1 MSDLMKSIIRS
12 LFSKTISTLRSRGAS
27 IPLLAAV
34 VLAGSGAGVM
44 LSSDPDQQ
52 HPLDRVYRSELSG
65 DAADNMKA
73 ADPHTVLRRM
83 SLHIRGVIPDLGENR
98 AYERAPAETRA
109 RSFAV
114 RFLRDPDYAHYWGT
128 IFGDALRERTQF
140 NRTKTGSYFAY
151 LSGSLHANKPYDVM
165 VRELLT
171 ARGDTVKNPAANFY
185 IRDDGDPLQVAEY
198 VGRVFYGARLNC
210 ARCHDHPFRRD
221 FTRRDYYGFAAFFSQ
236 AWVRRNQKGDFLP
249 KERMEHFPTAD
260 RKEYEEKR
268 RDWYRNV
275 WNKMSDKQR
284 KAWRA
289 KNKLEYA
296 EVVVEPGLQ
305 LRFPHTDYAP
315 GGDLVKLKYPD
326 GTRAIVDK
334 GEDRREVFAT
344 WLTAKDND
352 RFRKVLINRVWT
364 RLMGWS
370 FFTPLDDWQ
379 PDTKIKHEAILNHL
393 DQVFLEKKYRIKD
406 LILYIV
412 TSDAY
417 ARSAPGTGVAEKD
430 RASIAF
436 YQPRR
441 MDASQLFNSLLRGT
455 QTQQTA
461 QIWERA
467 HKIEIEA
474 DQAKRAEDLR
484 RDVDLRGM
492 GALKGPSGDR
502 KKRNFSNACEIPRP
516 AHERTILAIF
526 GEGNRNDVDDSST
539 TPTIDQVLVLLN
551 GRMTGDIIRRYGD
564 KNSWIRKD
572 YGEHKD
578 IARTLD
584 TVYRS
589 LLSRPISPAE
599 RERLMPMAKSKF
611 KRDRDFNQSLVQDL
625 VWAVVMSQE
634 FIHVY

>member
-1 MSDLMKSIIRS
+1 MNKQSLMKSKLRI
-12 LFSKTISTLRSRGAS
+12 LFVNHIVARPSALGLLMFVT
-27 IPLLAAV
+27 LAA
-34 VLAGSGAGVM
+34 SGAGVM
-44 LSSDPDQQ
+44 LWSNQSA
-52 HPLDRVYRSELSG
+52 HPLDNVYRSEVSAG
-65 DAADNMKA
+65 AMTS

-83 SLHIRGVIPDLGENR
+83 SLQIRGVIPDLSENR
-98 AYERAPAETRA
+98 NYERAPAETRA
-109 RSFAV
+109 RTFAV
-114 RFLRDPDYAHYWGT
+114 RFLRDPDFAHYWGT
-128 IFGDALRERTQF
+128 IFGDALRERTKF
-140 NRTKTGSYFAY
+140 NRAKTGSYFAY

-171 ARGDTVKNPAANFY
+171 ARGDTVENPAANFF

-249 KERMEHFPTAD
+249 QERMEHMPTQA

-268 RDWYRNV
+268 RDWYRTV
-275 WNKMSDKQR
+275 WNKMNDKQR
-284 KAWRA
+284 KAWRE

-296 EVVVEPGLQ
+296 EVVFQPELE

-326 GTRAIVDK
+326 GSRAIVDK

-370 FFTPLDDWQ
+370 FFTPLDDWS
-379 PDTKIKHEAILNHL
+379 PETEIKHEKILNHL

-412 TSDAY
+412 TSQAY
-417 ARSAPGTGVAEKD
+417 ARSAPGADVKD
-430 RASIAF
+430 DRDSIAYF
-436 YQPRR
+436 KPRR

-467 HKIEIEA
+467 NKVEVEG
-474 DQAKRAEDLR
+474 DDLR
-484 RDVDLRGM
+484 REIDLKGV
-492 GALKGPSGDR
+492 GDLKGPKDKQR
-502 KKRNFSNACEIPRP
+502 EFSNACEIPRP

-551 GRMTGDIIRRYGD
+551 GRMTRDMIRRYGD
-564 KNSWIRKD
+564 QDSWIRKD
-572 YGEHKD
+572 YLDHKEMS
-578 IARTLD
+578 RTLD

-589 LLSRPISPAE
+589 LLGRAISPAE
-599 RERLMPMAKSKF
+599 RAKLLPMTESKF
-611 KRDRDFNQSLVQDL
+611 KPDQGFNQSLVQDL

-634 FIHVY
+634 FVHVY

>member
-1 MSDLMKSIIRS
+1 MNTKPKQ
-12 LFSKTISTLRSRGAS
+12 FFKK
-27 IPLLAAV
+27 LLAGRAAL
-34 VLAGSGAGVM
+34 LAPLALAALTASGAGMV
-44 LSSDPDQQ
+44 LWSDDQSA
-52 HPLDRVYRSELSG
+52 HPLDKVYRSEISEG
-65 DAADNMKA
+65 TMTP

-83 SLHIRGVIPDLGENR
+83 SLQIRGVIPDLSENR
-98 AYERAPAETRA
+98 AFERAPAATRA

-128 IFGDALRERTQF
+128 IFGDALRERTKF

-165 VRELLT
+165 VREMLT
-171 ARGDTVKNPAANFY
+171 ATGDTEKNPAANFY

-249 KERMEHFPTAD
+249 KERMEHMPTTA

-284 KAWRA
+284 KAWRE
-289 KNKLEYA
+289 KNKMKYA
-296 EVVVEPGLQ
+296 EVVIEPSLQ

-370 FFTPLDDWQ
+370 FFTPMDDWSPETEIQ
-379 PDTKIKHEAILNHL
+379 HEEILDHL
-393 DQVFLEKKYRIKD
+393 DQVFLEKKYKIKD

-417 ARSAPGTGVAEKD
+417 ARSAPGANTTKHRD
-430 RASIAF
+430 SIA
-436 YQPRR
+436 YYKPRR

-455 QTQQTA
+455 RTQQTA

-467 HKIEIEA
+467 HKIELESNKA
-474 DQAKRAEDLR
+474 SRAEELR
-484 RDVDLRGM
+484 REVDLKGI
-492 GALKGPSGDR
+492 GGLKGPTE
-502 KKRNFSNACEIPRP
+502 KKRREFSNACEIPRP

-572 YGEHKD
+572 YMDHKD
-578 IARTLD
+578 IGRTLD

-589 LLSRPISPAE
+589 LLSRPISQAE
-599 RERLMPMAKSKF
+599 RDKLMPMATSKF

-634 FIHVY
+634 FVHVY

>member
-1 MSDLMKSIIRS
+1 MNNRSTMKSKLHNII
-12 LFSKTISTLRSRGAS
+12 KTMASARG
-27 IPLLAAV
+27 PGLVLVTAV
-34 VLAGSGAGVM
+34 ILVASGAGVM
-44 LSSDPDQQ
+44 IWSDQNA
-52 HPLDRVYRSELSG
+52 HPLDAVYRAEISAGSLQPAES
-65 DAADNMKA
+65 
-73 ADPHTVLRRM
+73 HTVLRRM
-83 SLHIRGVIPDLGENR
+83 SLHIRGVIPDLSENR
-98 AYERAPAETRA
+98 AYERTTAETRA
-109 RSFAV
+109 TTFAV

-128 IFGDALRERTQF
+128 IFGDALRERTKF
-140 NRTKTGSYFAY
+140 NRAKPGSYFAY

-210 ARCHDHPFRRD
+210 ARCHDHPFRKD

-249 KERMEHFPTAD
+249 KERMEHMPTQA

-268 RDWYRNV
+268 RDWYKTV
-275 WNKMSDKQR
+275 WNKMNDKQR

-289 KNKLEYA
+289 KNKLKYA
-296 EVVVEPGLQ
+296 EVAFEPSME

-326 GTRAIVDK
+326 GSRAIVDK

-344 WLTAKDND
+344 WLTAKEND

-370 FFTPLDDWQ
+370 FFTPLDDWS
-379 PDTKIKHEAILNHL
+379 PETEVKHEKILNHL
-393 DQVFLEKKYRIKD
+393 DQVFLQKKYRIKD

-412 TSDAY
+412 TSEAY
-417 ARSAPGTGVAEKD
+417 ARSAPGKGVTTD
-430 RASIAF
+430 RESIA
-436 YQPRR
+436 YYTPRR

-467 HKIEIEA
+467 QKIEV
-474 DQAKRAEDLR
+474 DPNSSQANDLR
-484 RDVDLRGM
+484 RDVDLKGI
-492 GALKGPSGDR
+492 GGLKQPKDKQR
-502 KKRNFSNACEIPRP
+502 EFSNACEIPRP

-564 KNSWIRKD
+564 KKSWIRKD
-572 YGEHKD
+572 YNDHKD
-578 IARTLD
+578 MSRTLD

-589 LLSRPISPAE
+589 LLSRPISDAE
-599 RERLMPMAKSKF
+599 RAKLLPMVASKF
-611 KRDRDFNQSLVQDL
+611 KRDKDFNQSLVQDL

-634 FIHVY
+634 FVHVY